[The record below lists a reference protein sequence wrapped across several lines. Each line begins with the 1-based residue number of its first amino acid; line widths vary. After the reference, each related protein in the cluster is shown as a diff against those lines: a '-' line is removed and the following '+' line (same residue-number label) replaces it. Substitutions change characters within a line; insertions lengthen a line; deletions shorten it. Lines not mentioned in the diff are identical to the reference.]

1 MEEFCDG
8 DKIWDTALTWSN
20 NTWPEFTPCFQY
32 TILTW
37 VPCAWLWLSSPVY
50 IYYLSSTQKDPQPI
64 KWLFSVK
71 VFCSLVIILL
81 EILEIAEVSYSGK
94 SFTADLLSPII
105 WILTLFFYLC
115 LVVLEQSRGVI
126 RSPIIFFFWILTSLA
141 QLIPFYSS
149 FVTEVYDE
157 NKTKFAIIVIKY
169 AATILAVFANCFADF
184 NKDKF
189 KGHNPEPYASIIS
202 WLSLSWVDKLMI
214 TGFKSPLKDEDVFE
228 INPRD
233 QSQKSIGK
241 LLKTWNKEKSK
252 AKKERKK
259 HKDSP
264 KEYDEKSYLLA
275 GSQSHVSTGG
285 NSQVLE
291 DKSREPK
298 VSLFKVLLKCYWL
311 EAVSCQW
318 GMVMY
323 VLSSVVVPIILGWLI
338 DFTENSSEPSWHGYI
353 YALAFIGVKVLYTS
367 FSVLSKYLT
376 NCFALRVCSASI
388 AAVFRKALIISSEA
402 RKESTAGEIVNLM
415 SVDSGHLEQMLNY
428 SFWMWVSLIF
438 LAVGI
443 YLLYTVVGIALLAG
457 LGFVVIMFLVNL
469 WVMQKM
475 RDYQDSIMIAK
486 DERVKIINEVLNG
499 IKVIK
504 LYGWEP
510 MFIKKIQEIRD
521 KELKI
526 LLKYCIL
533 DGVESFA
540 WLVSMF
546 WMLHLML
553 VTFVLIDEDH
563 YLDANTTF
571 LTMNFIDILKLAI
584 NILPILVKDW
594 VKAGTSVM
602 RMNKYLNAENIA
614 TENLLRD
621 KTDVLAVRIQNA
633 DFAWERNGPVTLQ
646 NINLSVTPGQL
657 VAIVGT
663 VGAGKSSLLNALLGE
678 MHTKRGRFNLNSS
691 VAYVPQM
698 AWIQNNSLREN
709 ILFGQSYNAETY
721 NRVISACAL
730 LPDLDIMPARD
741 RTEIG
746 EKGINLSGGQKQRVS
761 LARAV
766 YSKADIYMLDDPLS
780 AVDSHVGK
788 HIFDQVIGKQ
798 GLLSGKTR
806 LLVTHGIQWLP
817 FVDHIVVMSDGQI
830 SECGTYEELLGHN
843 GAFAQFLT
851 QYLTK
856 EIDNAKSEEAESDP
870 EIKLDLLKRLA
881 SVTSDNDTVSDS
893 SKADLFHLLSIEKTK
908 FAHSY
913 EARLEGTSSL
923 KLNSGLE
930 ASQRSE
936 IRDHHLIA
944 SIDHH
949 VATDQSK
956 LITEEE
962 MAGGKVNWGVYWH
975 LVKSVGV
982 YQATSIIVLMLCYHV
997 VFNYTNIWLTN
1008 WNDDPGLGNF
1018 TDMPRNSSDREDKN
1032 VYYIG
1037 VYTGLGIGQ
1046 TIFVVGYSILLQVSH
1061 VATSRKLH
1069 NELLFSIIKAPM
1081 SFFDTT
1087 PMGRI
1092 LNRFSQ
1098 DIATLDNDVFLEAE
1112 IALDNALRCVSTVII
1127 ISYTMPIFLSVII
1140 PVIIILYF
1148 VQQLYIRTSCQ
1159 LRRITSKNR
1168 SPVYAHFSETLSGV
1182 SVIRAYQA
1190 EERFIADSLSKVDNF
1205 QKANALSRAISKWLE
1220 ARLEMLNFLVIAAAT
1235 IFAVVSRNDLSPGL
1249 VGLAVTYA
1257 IRVSTEMNVFT
1268 LLFGELENHIVSVER
1283 IREYSAVNSEAPWD
1297 LPENRKLI
1305 TDQWPTEGSI
1315 KFVNYS
1321 TRYRDGLDLVLK
1333 NLNCEIKGGEKIGVV
1348 GRTGAGKSS
1357 MVLSLFRLIEA
1368 TGGEIL
1374 IDDVDISKLGL
1385 HALRRKITILPQ
1397 DPVLFAGS
1405 LRINLDPFE
1414 EKSENELWT
1423 ALEHAHLKT
1432 YVESLPQ
1439 RLEHEVGEGGENL
1452 SMGQRQLVCLARTL
1466 LRKTKILILDEATA
1480 AVDMETDELIQK
1492 TIRAEFSECTIL
1504 TIAHRLNTVLDY
1516 DRIMVLDKGTV
1527 SEFDSPKS
1535 LLSKPDSMFY
1545 AMASQ
1550 AGLV

>member
-1 MEEFCDG
+1 
-8 DKIWDTALTWSN
+8 
-20 NTWPEFTPCFQY
+20 
-32 TILTW
+32 
-37 VPCAWLWLSSPVY
+37 
-50 IYYLSSTQKDPQPI
+50 
-64 KWLFSVK
+64 
-71 VFCSLVIILL
+71 
-81 EILEIAEVSYSGK
+81 
-94 SFTADLLSPII
+94 
-105 WILTLFFYLC
+105 
-115 LVVLEQSRGVI
+115 
-126 RSPIIFFFWILTSLA
+126 
-141 QLIPFYSS
+141 
-149 FVTEVYDE
+149 
-157 NKTKFAIIVIKY
+157 
-169 AATILAVFANCFADF
+169 
-184 NKDKF
+184 
-189 KGHNPEPYASIIS
+189 
-202 WLSLSWVDKLMI
+202 
-214 TGFKSPLKDEDVFE
+214 
-228 INPRD
+228 
-233 QSQKSIGK
+233 
-241 LLKTWNKEKSK
+241 
-252 AKKERKK
+252 ERKK

-275 GSQSHVSTGG
+275 GSESHVSTGG

-318 GMVMY
+318 GMVM
-323 VLSSVVVPIILGWLI
+323 WLI
-338 DFTENSSEPSWHGYI
+338 DFTENPSEPSWHGYI
-353 YALAFIGVKVLYTS
+353 YALAFIGV
-367 FSVLSKYLT
+367 
-376 NCFALRVCSASI
+376 
-388 AAVFRKALIISSEA
+388 KALIISSEA

-443 YLLYTVVGIALLAG
+443 YLLYTVVGIALLA
-457 LGFVVIMFLVNL
+457 VNL

-546 WMLHLML
+546 W
-553 VTFVLIDEDH
+553 
-563 YLDANTTF
+563 
-571 LTMNFIDILKLAI
+571 
-584 NILPILVKDW
+584 
-594 VKAGTSVM
+594 AGTSVM

-766 YSKADIYMLDDPLS
+766 YSKADIYLLDDPLS

-856 EIDNAKSEEAESDP
+856 EIDNAKITDP

-893 SKADLFHLLSIEKTK
+893 SKADLFHLLSNEKTK

-1032 VYYIG
+1032 SSA
-1037 VYTGLGIGQ
+1037 
-1046 TIFVVGYSILLQVSH
+1046 IFVVGYSILLQVSH

-1148 VQQLYIRTSCQ
+1148 VQLKSFNISISFVCKRKIHVKKLQYQCSQIIISYLVLLPLLTFLLIFKQLYIRTSCQ

-1205 QKANALSRAISKWLE
+1205 QKANALSRAISKI
-1220 ARLEMLNFLVIAAAT
+1220 NF
-1235 IFAVVSRNDLSPGL
+1235 
-1249 VGLAVTYA
+1249 Y
-1257 IRVSTEMNVFT
+1257 VSTEMNVFT

-1333 NLNCEIKGGEKIGVV
+1333 KLNCEIKGGEK
-1348 GRTGAGKSS
+1348 
-1357 MVLSLFRLIEA
+1357 
-1368 TGGEIL
+1368 
-1374 IDDVDISKLGL
+1374 
-1385 HALRRKITILPQ
+1385 

-1516 DRIMVLDKGTV
+1516 DR
-1527 SEFDSPKS
+1527 
-1535 LLSKPDSMFY
+1535 
-1545 AMASQ
+1545 
-1550 AGLV
+1550 